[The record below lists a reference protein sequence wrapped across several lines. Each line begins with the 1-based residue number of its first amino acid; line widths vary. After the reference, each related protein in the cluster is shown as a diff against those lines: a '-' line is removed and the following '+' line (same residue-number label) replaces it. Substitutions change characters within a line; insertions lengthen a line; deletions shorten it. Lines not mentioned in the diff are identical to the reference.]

1 MNIEK
6 NTIYN
11 TDCIVAMQ
19 QLKPQSIDMI
29 LCDLPYGTTDCRWDS
44 IIPFD
49 LLWREYERIIKPN
62 GAIVLTAAQ
71 PFTTKL
77 ITSNQKLFRYC
88 WYWVKNQPTGFTFAK
103 YQPMRRVEDICVFYK
118 SPPIYNPQGLK
129 AIANPKAERK
139 QLKEDSI
146 YKMSSLL
153 NEYTQRFTGYPNN
166 VLEFKCQREGLHPT
180 QKPVALF
187 EYLIKTYT
195 NEGDIVLDN
204 TAGSGTTA
212 IACDNTN
219 RNFILVE
226 IGEVYCKTAYD
237 RINKNRD
244 RLDLEHILPP
254 IKY

>member
-1 MNIEK
+1 
-6 NTIYN
+6 
-11 TDCIVAMQ
+11 MQ
-19 QLKPQSIDMI
+19 QIESGSIDMI

-49 LLWREYERIIKPN
+49 MLWKEYERIIKPN

-77 ITSNQKLFRYC
+77 IASNPKMFKYC
-88 WYWVKNQPTGFTFAK
+88 WYWLKNQVTGFAFAK
-103 YQPMRRVEDICVFYK
+103 YQPMRCVEDVCVFYK
-118 SPPIYNPQGLK
+118 KMPTYNAQGLK
-129 AIANPKAERK
+129 EIKNPKSHK
-139 QLKEDSI
+139 KSLKEDCV

-153 NEYTQRFTGYPNN
+153 NEYTPKFTNYPRQ

-195 NEGDIVLDN
+195 NKGDVVLDN
-204 TAGSGTTA
+204 TSGSGTTA
-212 IACDNTN
+212 IACDNTG
-219 RNFILVE
+219 RDFILVE
-226 IGEVYCKTAYD
+226 LGEEYSESSYM
-237 RINKNRD
+237 RINANRE
-244 RLDLEHILPP
+244 RLGLPLIQRP